1 MTMGFYYS
9 IFCDLVICGCSVY
22 GCYALVYMDI
32 DRVQTA
38 YVNNNEVFRLSKRRL
53 GSLAPVARDLRHPK
67 RKQLR
72 SAKHFSYENQRNNG
86 MWGKRVG
93 SGT

>member
-1 MTMGFYYS
+1 MGFYCF
-9 IFCDLVICGCSVY
+9 IFYDLVICGCSVY

-38 YVNNNEVFRLSKRRL
+38 GVKNNEVFRLTKRRL
-53 GSLAPVARDLRHPK
+53 GSLAPVARNLRDPK

-72 SAKHFSYENQRNNG
+72 PAQHFSYENQRNNG
-86 MWGKRVG
+86 MWGRRVG
-93 SGT
+93 SGA